1 MKYSGKTDIGLKRK
15 NNQDSYTVIS
25 RENFLSA
32 VVCDGMGGAKGGN
45 VASTFASKAY
55 SRIIKTAF
63 GKIAPGTNISD
74 DEVIQIMTTAV
85 DKANEV
91 VFETASSDVEL
102 EGMGTTLVSVLVFSG
117 KAYVA
122 NVGDSRLY
130 TMKDG
135 TLKQITNDHSF
146 VQFLLDKG
154 SINAEEARNHPNRNI
169 ILRALGVN
177 ENVSPEIFILKDE
190 DYDLL
195 LLCSDGL
202 TTHLSDDEIAEILTD
217 SNKRK
222 VSLKKKAELL
232 IGKANENGG
241 ADNITAVLIS
251 KEESKKALYDV
262 STRK

>member
-15 NNQDSYTVIS
+15 NNQDSFTVIS

-45 VASTFASKAY
+45 VASTFATKAY

-63 GKIAPGTNISD
+63 GKITPEVKLSD
-74 DEVIQIMTTAV
+74 DEVIQIITTAV
-85 DKANEV
+85 DKANTV
-91 VFETASSDVEL
+91 VYDTASNDVEL
-102 EGMGTTLVSVLVFSG
+102 EGMGTTLVSVLVFGG

-130 TMKDG
+130 AMKDG
-135 TLKQITNDHSF
+135 VLKQITNDHSF
-146 VQFLLDKG
+146 VQFLIDKG
-154 SINAEEARNHPNRNI
+154 SINPEEARTHPNRNI

-177 ENVSPEIFILKDE
+177 ESVTPEIFVLQDE

-202 TTHLSDDEIAEILTD
+202 TTHLSDDEIAQILNDHT
-217 SNKRK
+217 KRK
-222 VSLKKKAELL
+222 VSLKKKTELL
-232 IGKANENGG
+232 IRKANENGG

-251 KEESKKALYDV
+251 KEESKSLV
-262 STRK
+262 